1 MKKFKKIL
9 FTILCLTPM
18 IVFASGEDTL
28 SIGEALLME
37 AFVSIHMTA
46 FVLYPMAKM
55 LAKEGNEKRLAII
68 FFIIRAAILLFFD
81 FFVTPFIAIA
91 DFIGVFVGGFIIVPI
106 TGAITKKSNPITSG
120 KIVAKDASGNIIDIA
135 QSTIK
140 NEIQTAA
147 NQTAAAATSVVKE
160 PFIYPSHF
168 ASMYTLDDKTFLES
182 YIKQELSK
190 IGLEENS
197 KLMPE
202 EILKRKKVF
211 NTIFSI
217 LLTAFTCLLFFHF
230 NTYIYV
236 GGVIVLFGFF
246 VLTRRY
252 NLLRYI
258 IKEIKS
264 RPQEKITNI
273 LMNIKTNFTE
283 DNSKSILL
291 IGFLAAIIM
300 PVILFMNPRVMY
312 EELDEGYA
320 IRFYTLGIKQPAR
333 VEIPETYKG
342 KPVIGI
348 RGNVFANLSRVEEI
362 ILPNTITE
370 IRGQAF
376 ENSKSLK
383 MVKLPDNLVTLGGG
397 AFRNCTNL
405 ISISFPDT
413 TIEIG
418 GEAFLNAHSLREVK
432 LPKNLTE
439 IRGNTF
445 ENCESLQFIEIPDT
459 VTRIGGHAFRNCT
472 SLSGVYISK
481 NSQLEEIGSSAF
493 RVCPNLQS
501 ITLPA
506 GTYYNERAFKESPT
520 QIYFYE
526 GYEFNQ

>member
-9 FTILCLTPM
+9 FIILCLTPM

-28 SIGEALLME
+28 SIGEALFME
-37 AFVSIHMTA
+37 AFVSIHMSL

-55 LAKEGNEKRLAII
+55 LAKDGNTKKLFII
-68 FFIIRAAILLFFD
+68 LFVIRAAILLYFD
-81 FFVTPFIAIA
+81 FFVTPFIALA
-91 DFIGVFVGGFIIVPI
+91 DFMGVFVGGFLIVPI
-106 TGAITKKSNPITSG
+106 MGKITKKNNPILNG
-120 KIVAKDASGNIIDIA
+120 DIVVKDANGNIIDIPTSTA
-135 QSTIK
+135 TTGIQSSTT
-140 NEIQTAA
+140 QTAS
-147 NQTAAAATSVVKE
+147 ATTQVKE
-160 PFIYPSHF
+160 TYVYPSHY
-168 ASMYTLDDKTFLES
+168 ASMYSLDDKTFLET
-182 YIKQELSK
+182 YINQELSK
-190 IGLEENS
+190 IGLETNT
-197 KLMPE
+197 KLIPE

-211 NTIFSI
+211 NLIFSL

-291 IGFLAAIIM
+291 IGFLTAIIM

-432 LPKNLTE
+432 LPKNLIE

-481 NSQLEEIGSSAF
+481 DSQLEEIGSSAF

-506 GTYYNERAFKESPT
+506 ATYYNERAFKESPT

>member
-18 IVFASGEDTL
+18 IVFASESNDFPLG
-28 SIGEALLME
+28 GALFME
-37 AFVSIHMTA
+37 AFISLHMTA

-55 LAKEGNEKRLAII
+55 LAKEGNEKKLTVIL
-68 FFIIRAAILLFFD
+68 FIIRAAILLFFD
-81 FFVTPFIAIA
+81 FFVTPYIAIA
-91 DFIGVFVGGFIIVPI
+91 DFIGVFIGGFIIVPI
-106 TGAITKKSNPITSG
+106 TAVITRKYNQTIINNLAVKTSNENVMGIPDSS
-120 KIVAKDASGNIIDIA
+120 V
-135 QSTIK
+135 K
-140 NEIQTAA
+140 NETQTTT
-147 NQTAAAATSVVKE
+147 TASTTDAKE
-160 PFIYPSHF
+160 PFVYPSHF
-168 ASMYTLDDKTFLES
+168 ASMYILDDKAFLES

-190 IGLEENS
+190 IGLEENT
-197 KLMPE
+197 KLIPE

-211 NTIFSI
+211 NVIFSL

-236 GGVIVLFGFF
+236 GGVIILFGFF

-273 LMNIKTNFTE
+273 LMNIKTNFSE

-291 IGFLAAIIM
+291 IGFLAAIII
-300 PVILFMNPRVMY
+300 PTIVFMNPRVMY
-312 EELDEGYA
+312 ERLDEGYA

-342 KPVIGI
+342 KPVISI
-348 RGNVFANLSRVEEI
+348 RGNVFANLIRVDEI

-376 ENSKSLK
+376 ENSQSLK
-383 MVKLPDNLVTLGGG
+383 MVKLPDKLETLGGG
-397 AFRNCTNL
+397 AFRNCESL

-432 LPKNLTE
+432 LPKNLME

-472 SLSGVYISK
+472 SLSGVSISK
-481 NSQLEEIGSSAF
+481 DSQLKEIGSSAF
-493 RVCPNLQS
+493 RACPNLES
-501 ITLPA
+501 IMLPA
-506 GTYYNERAFKESPT
+506 GTNYNERTFKESPT
-520 QIYFYE
+520 QIYFYK

>member
-1 MKKFKKIL
+1 MKKLKKIL
-9 FTILCLTPM
+9 LAILCLTPM

-28 SIGEALLME
+28 SIGEALFME

-55 LAKEGNEKRLAII
+55 LAKEGNEKRLAVI
-68 FFIIRAAILLFFD
+68 FFIIRAAILLYFD

-106 TGAITKKSNPITSG
+106 TAAITKKSNPFTSSN
-120 KIVAKDASGNIIDIA
+120 IVVKTSDGNVMEIPG
-135 QSTIK
+135 SSVK
-140 NEIQTAA
+140 NETQTTT
-147 NQTAAAATSVVKE
+147 TAKE
-160 PFIYPSHF
+160 PFVYPSHF
-168 ASMYTLDDKTFLES
+168 ASMYTLDDKAFLES

-190 IGLEENS
+190 IGLEENT
-197 KLMPE
+197 KLIPE

-211 NTIFSI
+211 NVIFSL

-258 IKEIKS
+258 VKEIKS

-273 LMNIKTNFTE
+273 LMNIKTNFSE

-291 IGFLAAIIM
+291 IGFLAAVII
-300 PVILFMNPRVMY
+300 PSIVFMNPRVMY

-342 KPVIGI
+342 KPVISI
-348 RGNVFANLSRVEEI
+348 RGNVFANLIRVDEI

-383 MVKLPDNLVTLGGG
+383 MVKLPDKLETLGGG
-397 AFRNCTNL
+397 AFRNCESL

-413 TIEIG
+413 TTEIG
-418 GEAFLNAHSLREVK
+418 GEAFLNAYSLREVK
-432 LPKNLTE
+432 LPKYLTE

-472 SLSGVYISK
+472 SLSGVSISK
-481 NSQLEEIGSSAF
+481 NSQLTEIGSSAF

-520 QIYFYE
+520 QIYYYE
-526 GYEFNQ
+526 GHEFNQ